1 MSKCIYCG
9 KELGTGDFDGV
20 CQSCRELRVNE
31 LRPILKSSSQVNIE
45 TKLDRVIKLLEEI
58 RYSIRKK
65 NQK

>member
-1 MSKCIYCG
+1 
-9 KELGTGDFDGV
+9 
-20 CQSCRELRVNE
+20 
-31 LRPILKSSSQVNIE
+31 LKSSSQVNIE